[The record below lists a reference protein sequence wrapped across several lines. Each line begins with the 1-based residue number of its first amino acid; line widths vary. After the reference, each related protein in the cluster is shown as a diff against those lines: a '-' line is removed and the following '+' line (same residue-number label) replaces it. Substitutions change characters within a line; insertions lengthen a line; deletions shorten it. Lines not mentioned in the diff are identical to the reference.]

1 MMEKISV
8 VIITFN
14 EENKLARCIESVKPV
29 ADEIIVLDS
38 FSTDD
43 TVKISRDAGAL
54 VYQQTFHGYKEQKNA
69 ALKFASYNYILSID
83 ADESLS
89 VELINS
95 ILIAKEK
102 FMCSAYTMN
111 RCNFFSGRFIRHG
124 LWYPDKKIR
133 LFDKNIAHWGGMN
146 PHDKIVLSDNATICH
161 LEGDLFHYSFGNIH
175 EYIKRN
181 DEISTIAARSLY
193 KSGQRSGIKILVNPV
208 WRFVKSYLIRRG
220 FLDGY
225 PGFIIAKNTAAQAYL
240 KYKKLNKLN
249 RERKSRLEEPV
260 AVSLTDK

>member
-1 MMEKISV
+1 MEKISV

-14 EENKLARCIESVKPV
+14 EENKLPRCIESIRPV
-29 ADEIIVLDS
+29 ADEIIILDS
-38 FSTDD
+38 FSTDN
-43 TVKISRDAGAL
+43 TVKIGLQAGAI

-69 ALKFASYNYILSID
+69 ALQFASHNYILSID
-83 ADESLS
+83 ADEALS

-102 FMCSAYTMN
+102 FKCSAYTMN
-111 RCNFFSGRFIRHG
+111 RCNFFSGRFIHHG

-133 LFDKNIAHWGGMN
+133 LFDKRLAHWGGMN
-146 PHDKIVLSDNATICH
+146 PHDKIVLGENTDTCH
-161 LEGDLFHYSFGNIH
+161 LEGDLFHYSFGSIK

-181 DEISTIAARSLY
+181 DEISSIAAKSLY
-193 KSGQRSGIKILVNPV
+193 KMGQKTGVKIVINPI
-208 WRFVKSYLIRRG
+208 WRFIKSYFIKKG

-225 PGFIIAKNTAAQAYL
+225 PGFIIAKNTAAQAYM

-249 RERKSRLEEPV
+249 RERKNIIEEPV
-260 AVSLTDK
+260 SVSLTNK

>member
-1 MMEKISV
+1 MEKISV

-14 EENKLARCIESVKPV
+14 EEKKLTRCIESVKPV

-38 FSTDD
+38 FSTDN
-43 TVKISRDAGAL
+43 TVKIARMAGAL

-69 ALKFASYNYILSID
+69 ALEFASNNYILSID
-83 ADESLS
+83 ADEALS

-95 ILIAKEK
+95 ILTAKEK
-102 FMCSAYTMN
+102 FTCSAYIMN

-133 LFDKNIAHWGGMN
+133 LFDKRMASWGGMN
-146 PHDKIVLSDNATICH
+146 PHDKIILPGRATICH
-161 LEGDLFHYSFGNIH
+161 LEGDLFHYSFSNIN

-181 DEISTIAARSLY
+181 DEISTIAAKSLY
-193 KSGQRSGIKILVNPV
+193 NSGHRSGIKILINPV
-208 WRFVKSYLIRRG
+208 WRFIKSYFIKKG

-225 PGFIIAKNTAAQAYL
+225 PGFLIAKNTCAQAYM
-240 KYKKLNKLN
+240 KYKKLNRLN
-249 RERKSRLEEPV
+249 RKTRNILEDPV
-260 AVSLTDK
+260 SVSLTDK

>member
-1 MMEKISV
+1 MERISA

-14 EENKLARCIESVKPV
+14 EETKLARCIDSIKPV
-29 ADEIIVLDS
+29 ADEIVILDS
-38 FSTDD
+38 FSTDN
-43 TVKISRDAGAL
+43 TVKIALKAGAIIH
-54 VYQQTFHGYKEQKNA
+54 QQTFHGYKEQKNA
-69 ALKFASYNYILSID
+69 ALQFASNNYILSID
-83 ADESLS
+83 ADEALS

-102 FMCSAYTMN
+102 FTCAAYTMN

-133 LFDKNIAHWGGMN
+133 LFDKRVAHWGGMN
-146 PHDKIVLSDNATICH
+146 PHDKILLPENTSICH
-161 LEGDLFHYSFGNIH
+161 LEGDIFHYSFNSIA

-181 DEISTIAARSLY
+181 EEISSIAAMSLY
-193 KSGQRSGIKILVNPV
+193 KKGHRSGIKIIVNPV
-208 WRFVKSYLIRRG
+208 WRFIKSYFLKKG

-225 PGFIIAKNTAAQAYL
+225 PGFVIAKNTAAQAFM

-249 RERKSRLEEPV
+249 RKKETVLEEPV
-260 AVSLTDK
+260 AVSLTNE

>member
-1 MMEKISV
+1 MEKISV

-14 EENKLARCIESVKPV
+14 EETKLCRCIESVKPV

-38 FSTDD
+38 FSTDN
-43 TVKISRDAGAL
+43 TVNIARLSGAV

-69 ALKFASYNYILSID
+69 ALELASYHYILSID
-83 ADESLS
+83 ADETLS

-95 ILIAKEK
+95 ILIAKER
-102 FMCSAYTMN
+102 FTCSAYTMN
-111 RCNFFSGRFIRHG
+111 RCNFFGGRFIRHG

-133 LFDKNIAHWGGMN
+133 LFDKRMASWGGMN
-146 PHDKIVLSDNATICH
+146 PHDKVILPGRATISH
-161 LEGDLFHYSFGNIH
+161 LEGDLFHYSFNNIN

-181 DEISTIAARSLY
+181 EEISCIAARSLY
-193 KSGQRSGIKILVNPV
+193 KAGHRTGIKILINPL
-208 WRFVKSYLIRRG
+208 WRFIKSYFVKKG

-225 PGFIIAKNTAAQAYL
+225 PGFIIAKNTAAQAYM

-249 RERKSRLEEPV
+249 RGRKNILKEPV
-260 AVSLTDK
+260 TVSLTNE

>member
-1 MMEKISV
+1 MEKISV

-38 FSTDD
+38 FSTDN
-43 TVKISRDAGAL
+43 TVTVGREAGAV

-69 ALKFASYNYILSID
+69 ALQFASYNYILSID
-83 ADESLS
+83 ADEALS

-95 ILIAKEK
+95 ILLAKEK
-102 FMCSAYTMN
+102 FMCAAYTMN
-111 RCNFFSGRFIRHG
+111 RCNFFDGRFIRHG

-133 LFDKNIAHWGGMN
+133 LFDRRVAYWGGMN
-146 PHDKIVLSDNATICH
+146 PHDKIVLNENTNTCH
-161 LEGDLFHYSFGNIH
+161 LEGDLFHYSFGNIN

-193 KSGQRSGIKILVNPV
+193 KKGQRSGIKIIVNPI
-208 WRFVKSYLIRRG
+208 WRFFKSYLLRKG

-225 PGFIIAKNTAAQAYL
+225 PGFIIAKNTAAQAYM
-240 KYKKLNKLN
+240 KYKKLNKLYRR
-249 RERKSRLEEPV
+249 RENILEEPV
-260 AVSLTDK
+260 TVSLTDK

>member
-1 MMEKISV
+1 MEKISV

-38 FSTDD
+38 FSTDN
-43 TVKISRDAGAL
+43 TVKISREAGAL

-69 ALKFASYNYILSID
+69 ALKFASHNYILSID

-102 FMCSAYTMN
+102 FMCRAYTMN
-111 RCNFFSGRFIRHG
+111 RCNFFNGRFIRHG

-133 LFDKNIAHWGGMN
+133 LFDKSIAHWGGMN
-146 PHDKIVLSDNATICH
+146 PHDKIVLNENATTCH
-161 LEGDLFHYSFGNIH
+161 LEGDLFHYSFSNIH

-208 WRFVKSYLIRRG
+208 WRFVKSYLIKKG

-249 RERKSRLEEPV
+249 RERKTQLEEPV
-260 AVSLTDK
+260 TVSLTDK